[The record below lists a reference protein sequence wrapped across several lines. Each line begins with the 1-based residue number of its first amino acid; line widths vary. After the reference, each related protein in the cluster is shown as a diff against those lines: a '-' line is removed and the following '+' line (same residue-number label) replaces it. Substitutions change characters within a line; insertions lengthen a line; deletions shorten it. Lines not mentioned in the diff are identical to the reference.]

1 MWSVV
6 VGFLFGVVIGVA
18 ASHAFWLLV
27 AMGHNT
33 FGDLF
38 D

>member
-18 ASHAFWLLV
+18 ASHAIRFLV
-27 AMGHNT
+27 AKGHNT